1 MRVPTGTRARRGQR
15 CRQTRPT
22 KEGLG
27 TPLRRLPRLRRR
39 TKEGQRMILPARRRP
54 PRPRPCWQLQRFRPP
69 RRPRRNRSR
78 GRGARGRTT
87 ASASARGVPRGAAIK
102 CRGRRRRAGVLFMYA
117 ARFARRH
124 GRAPVRDR
132 GHPEVRRGAPPE
144 RARQHV
150 APRPPLDGP
159 ELQSHAHH
167 TVLNQTSAL
176 NRTRLIGGFA
186 LRHHEEILGQER
198 APARALPPH
207 RRAGARGCVEIKFR
221 APHAIDATCFP

>member
-1 MRVPTGTRARRGQR
+1 MRVPTGTRARRGQRCGQR

-102 CRGRRRRAGVLFMYA
+102 CRGRRRRAGVLLMYA

-132 GHPEVRRGAPPE
+132 GHPEVQRGAPPE

-167 TVLNQTSAL
+167 EKV
-176 NRTRLIGGFA
+176 
-186 LRHHEEILGQER
+186 LGQER
-198 APARALPPH
+198 ASARALPPH